1 MSLSLNSPQ
10 TRPKGVTCKLGANDP
25 VFFPWSPQST
35 HYTGPIPLK
44 QLDRQ
49 FPQGMY
55 VHGAIEGTLQT
66 MTTQMRRMAIGSW
79 SMTLFVIYRLPSII
93 TQALST
99 PSLQKRMQDDTLVK
113 GVESMPMLKPKLH
126 SRVSAII
133 II

>member
-1 MSLSLNSPQ
+1 M
-10 TRPKGVTCKLGANDP
+10 
-25 VFFPWSPQST
+25 
-35 HYTGPIPLK
+35 
-44 QLDRQ
+44 
-49 FPQGMY
+49 